1 MLRRKVMDTLVE
13 WKNRPHKCML
23 IKGQHQVGKTFIIR
37 RFAESEYESLLE
49 IDFSKDKS
57 IRKVFESDLDV
68 DRIVENLELITGM
81 DIIPGKTLLFFDE
94 IQECMSA
101 WSSLKYFTMDGR

>member
-23 IKGQHQVGKTFIIR
+23 IKGQRQVGKTFIIR
-37 RFAESEYESLLE
+37 RFAESEYENLIE

-57 IRKVFESDLDV
+57 
-68 DRIVENLELITGM
+68 TY
-81 DIIPGKTLLFFDE
+81 LLQQPLRE
-94 IQECMSA
+94 RSYRHEQ
-101 WSSLKYFTMDGR
+101 